1 MIAPVILTSV
11 KHKRKG
17 EKLNTGSKLK
27 KLPISPRDPLR
38 NFLNKFEDT

>member
-27 KLPISPRDPLR
+27 KLPPRDPPR